1 MLVVVVTGGLAS
13 GKSVVTR
20 FLEERGAHVIEL
32 DPLAKSL
39 LDEDESVR
47 SALVAAFGEGIL
59 DAEGAVVRSNL
70 AAEAFRCEATA
81 RTLDAIVH
89 PRVVELV
96 EKELDALALSG
107 RPPTLVAIEVP
118 LLAEEPALANV
129 ADLVVAVEAPEEIR
143 VARAVARG
151 MEEGDARARIAVQAT
166 DEERRALADVVLKNE
181 ADPNTFRSE
190 LEAFWEEHIAPR
202 LGADG
207 GR

>member
-1 MLVVVVTGGLAS
+1 MVITGGLAS

-59 DAEGAVVRSNL
+59 DAQGAVVHKNL

-89 PRVVELV
+89 PWVVKMV
-96 EKELDALALSG
+96 GSELDALALSA
-107 RPPTLVAIEVP
+107 RPPALVAVEVP
-118 LLAEEPALANV
+118 LLAEEPGLAKV

-151 MEEGDARARIAVQAT
+151 MDESDARARIAVQAT
-166 DEERRALADVVLKNE
+166 DEQRREFADVVLRNE
-181 ADPNTFRSE
+181 ADPNTFRTE

-207 GR
+207 ER